1 MTIVSLGVFCV
12 LLLGLALLL
21 AGAVARSRVVLGLGG
36 AALLVGVALVV
47 GISTACSG
55 GAC

>member
-12 LLLGLALLL
+12 IQVGLALLL
-21 AGAVARSRVVLGLGG
+21 AGAIARSRVVLGLGG
-36 AALLVGVALVV
+36 AALLSGIALFV